1 MSTKNSQVKFNLV
14 KPTHLLALGFG
25 SGLAPKAPGTFGTI
39 AAVPFFLLLSVLTP
53 IYYALAVIV
62 ICALGVYVCGV
73 TAKDV
78 GVHDHGAIV
87 WDEFAGFFI
96 TMFMIPVSWQSILV
110 GFFVFRALDILK
122 PWPISV
128 ADKKLTGGF
137 GIMFDDILAGVIA
150 LIIMHLIF

>member
-1 MSTKNSQVKFNLV
+1 MIMGPSFGMSLLV
-14 KPTHLLALGFG
+14 
-25 SGLAPKAPGTFGTI
+25 
-39 AAVPFFLLLSVLTP
+39 
-53 IYYALAVIV
+53 
-62 ICALGVYVCGV
+62 
-73 TAKDV
+73 
-78 GVHDHGAIV
+78 
-87 WDEFAGFFI
+87 FFI

-137 GIMFDDILAGVIA
+137 GIMFDDILAGAIA